1 MAAEEL
7 EEIFINGQDS
17 VVVDYHSYFLELKE
31 RMNRYYIQIGCFSS
45 LLAGI
50 CLLLTISDSRN
61 YLTQLLASMTYLM
74 TGVGFLTA
82 YYFSKQ
88 SNLTHSS
95 NLACSAAT
103 LIVRFRY

>member
-7 EEIFINGQDS
+7 EEIFINGQES

-50 CLLLTISDSRN
+50 CLLLTLSDSKH
-61 YLTQLLASMTYLM
+61 YLTQLLSSLMYLII
-74 TGVGFLTA
+74 GVGFLAA

-95 NLACSAAT
+95 NLACATAT
-103 LIVRFRY
+103 LIVRYRC

>member
-50 CLLLTISDSRN
+50 CLLLTLSESKH
-61 YLTQLLASMTYLM
+61 YLTQLLASLTYLVI
-74 TGVGFLTA
+74 GVGFLAA

-88 SNLTHSS
+88 SNLTLSS
-95 NLACSAAT
+95 NLACATAT
-103 LIVRFRY
+103 LIVRYCY

>member
-7 EEIFINGQDS
+7 EEIFINGQES

-50 CLLLTISDSRN
+50 CLLLTLSDSKH
-61 YLTQLLASMTYLM
+61 YLTQLLAPLIYLVI
-74 TGVGFLTA
+74 GVGFLGA

-95 NLACSAAT
+95 NLACATAT
-103 LIVRFRY
+103 LIVRYRS